1 MPRAQE
7 TSLRQALSR
16 VNRRAQGSRR
26 WEVSEA
32 ELERMAVARTG
43 SLGPRAALLLL
54 VRSPHL
60 IPDVVRVLRGAFRGA
75 IFDNNALVSML
86 DAERARRAVPDAAT
100 GVGWYDEHP
109 FLEVM
114 APHLRGN
121 AMALELGCGG
131 GRISRRVA
139 PLVRELVCTD
149 VSASMVA
156 EASENLASYPNVTVR
171 HTDGFALREF
181 FERSFDLVFAQGV
194 LGYLDPNPL
203 LAMLDEVARVLRPG
217 GVCVFNF
224 STIDHPRDAGKQVAT
239 VREQACRRRFSGGT
253 DRVYTRAQL
262 VAMYE
267 AVGLELLPAVDA
279 FAPGPGRVVVAGRR
293 PAGSL

>member
-1 MPRAQE
+1 MK
-7 TSLRQALSR
+7 
-16 VNRRAQGSRR
+16 VNRRGRGARR

-32 ELERMAVARTG
+32 ELERIAQARSG

-60 IPDVVRVLRGAFRGA
+60 IPDVARVLGGAFRGV
-75 IFDNNALVSML
+75 IFDNNPLVSIL
-86 DAERARRAVPDAAT
+86 DAERGRRAVPDAAT
-100 GVGWYDEHP
+100 GVGWYDERP
-109 FLEVM
+109 FVEVLV
-114 APHLRGN
+114 PHLRPD
-121 AMALELGCGG
+121 AIALELGCGG

-149 VSASMVA
+149 VMPSMVT
-156 EASENLASYPNVTVR
+156 EASENLASYANVRVAK
-171 HTDGFALREF
+171 TDGFTLREF
-181 FERSFDLVFAQGV
+181 SERSFDVVFAQGV

-203 LAMLDEVARVLRPG
+203 LGMLDEVARVLAPG

-224 STIDHPRDAGKQVAT
+224 STIDDPQDVRWQLEAI
-239 VREQACRRRFSGGT
+239 REQASRRRFSGAT

-267 AVGLELLPAVDA
+267 AVGLEALPAADLSA
-279 FAPGPGRVVVAGRR
+279 SGAGRVVIVGRR
-293 PAGSL
+293 PASGA